1 MNQSESP
8 HNLRN
13 IVLVGFMGSGKS
25 TIARVLHQR
34 LGYPLVEMDQVL
46 EERAGKPISRIFEE
60 DGEGVF
66 REMESALLRELDDP
80 SVPSRII
87 STGGGV
93 VGSAENRGLL
103 RKLGYVVWLK
113 VPMETVLDRTARTRH
128 RPLLNTENPEEKVRA
143 LMETREPLYEEVA
156 HLTLETSGLSS
167 DEVAT
172 GILECARYHFSHP
185 A

>member
-1 MNQSESP
+1 MSESESP
-8 HNLRN
+8 QTHRN
-13 IVLVGFMGSGKS
+13 VVLVGFMGSGKS

-46 EERAGKPISRIFEE
+46 EERAGKPIPRIFAE
-60 DGEGVF
+60 DGEEVF
-66 REMESALLRELDDP
+66 RDQESALLREQAGACE
-80 SVPSRII
+80 SSRIL

-93 VGSAENRGLL
+93 VGRAENRDLL
-103 RKLGYVVWLK
+103 RRLGYVVWLK
-113 VPMETVLDRTARTRH
+113 VTPEMVLERTARTRH
-128 RPLLNTENPEEKVRA
+128 RPLLNTEDPEERIRA
-143 LMETREPLYEEVA
+143 LMAVREPLYEEVA

-172 GILECARYHFSHP
+172 GILECARYHFTHS

>member
-1 MNQSESP
+1 MSISEPS
-8 HNLRN
+8 RIQQN

-46 EERAGKPISRIFEE
+46 EERAGKAISRIFEE
-60 DGEGVF
+60 EGEGVF
-66 REMESALLRELDDP
+66 RGMESAFLRELDD
-80 SVPSRII
+80 SAAPSRII

-93 VGSAENRGLL
+93 VGSAENRELL

-113 VPMETVLDRTARTRH
+113 VPAETVLERTARTRH
-128 RPLLNTENPEEKVRA
+128 RPLLNTEDPEEQVRA
-143 LMETREPLYEEVA
+143 LMRKREPLYEEVA

-167 DEVAT
+167 NEVAT
-172 GILECARYHFSHP
+172 GILECARYHFTHSP
-185 A
+185 

>member
-1 MNQSESP
+1 MSPSEP
-8 HNLRN
+8 PQTLRN

-60 DGEGVF
+60 DGEEVF
-66 REMESALLRELDDP
+66 RAMESDLLRELDDP
-80 SVPSRII
+80 TAPSRII

-93 VGSAENRGLL
+93 VGRQGNRDLL
-103 RKLGYVVWLK
+103 RRLGYVVWLK
-113 VPMETVLDRTARTRH
+113 VTAEMVLERTARTRH
-128 RPLLNTENPEEKVRA
+128 RPLLNTDDPEEKVRV
-143 LMETREPLYEEVA
+143 LMEVRAPLYDEVA

-172 GILECARYHFSHP
+172 GILECARYHFTHTP
-185 A
+185 

>member
-1 MNQSESP
+1 MSPSEPS
-8 HNLRN
+8 HAQRN

-34 LGYPLVEMDQVL
+34 LGYPVVEMDQML

-60 DGEGVF
+60 DGEEVF
-66 REMESALLRELDDP
+66 RGMESALLRELDDRASP
-80 SVPSRII
+80 SQII

-93 VGSAENRGLL
+93 VGRAENRELL

-113 VPMETVLDRTARTRH
+113 IPVETVLERTARTRH
-128 RPLLNTENPEEKVRA
+128 RPLLNTENPEEKVRV
-143 LMETREPLYEEVA
+143 LMEKREPLYEEVA
-156 HLTLETSGLSS
+156 HLSLETSGLSS

-172 GILECARYHFSHP
+172 GILECARYHFTHSP
-185 A
+185 